1 MQINE
6 ISVSELAECLE
17 LEAVNVAEPERKV
30 TCGYAGDLL
39 SWVMGRA
46 PESCAWVTVMSNT
59 NVIAVATLADV
70 SCVIIAEGA
79 ELDAEAL
86 EKAKAA
92 FVNVYASKLTVFEL
106 CAKIASLG

>member
-1 MQINE
+1 MTTKEFVESTGFEVIALPE
-6 ISVSELAECLE
+6 PDRKISGV
-17 LEAVNVAEPERKV
+17 
-30 TCGYAGDLL
+30 YIGDLL

-79 ELDAEAL
+79 ELDEEAL
-86 EKAKAA
+86 AKARSA
-92 FVNVYASKLTVFEL
+92 SVNVYSSKLTVFEL
-106 CAKIASLG
+106 CARIASLG

>member
-6 ISVSELAECLE
+6 ISVSELARRLE
-17 LEAVNVAEPERKV
+17 LEAVNVAEPEKKV